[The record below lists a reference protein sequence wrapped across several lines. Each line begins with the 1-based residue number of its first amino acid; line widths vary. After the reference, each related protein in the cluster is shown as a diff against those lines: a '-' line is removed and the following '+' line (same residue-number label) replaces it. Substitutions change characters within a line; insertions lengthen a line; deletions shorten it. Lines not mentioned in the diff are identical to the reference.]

1 MLMARVQNPQVKFPA
16 IACMALACCA
26 VMILIGTNRVTAITD
41 GSCCC
46 CQRNSMDMH
55 YWRCSDLLLLLPPPL
70 MLGCC
75 AAVLID
81 RAMPWQML
89 VELVLAASPAD
100 QGIRHG
106 WH

>member
-1 MLMARVQNPQVKFPA
+1 MVAAAAANA
-16 IACMALACCA
+16 IQWIC
-26 VMILIGTNRVTAITD
+26 II
-41 GSCCC
+41 
-46 CQRNSMDMH
+46 